1 MFIIS
6 GRQWHKEILLFFIF
20 QNLLKVHRNSQLF
33 RFQFILKRHVRR
45 NHVSDHDV
53 RLDGHVHD
61 LRDSAQ
67 QQLRNVGVWRR

>member
-1 MFIIS
+1 MFIIPD
-6 GRQWHKEILLFFIF
+6 QQQHEEILLFLIF
-20 QNLLKVHRNSQLF
+20 SNLLKGHLNSQLS

-67 QQLRNVGVWRR
+67 QQLRNDGVWRR

>member
-1 MFIIS
+1 MFITS
-6 GRQWHKEILLFFIF
+6 GQQWHEEILLFFIF
-20 QNLLKVHRNSQLF
+20 QNLLKVHRNSQLY
-33 RFQFILKRHVRR
+33 RFQLILKRHVRR